1 MKQYKIIKAYKAIN
15 KLYEQKLPLSVSH
28 KLWMLRKALMPT
40 WDFQIEKEQEV
51 IMSFNPDTDQNGGAV
66 FSDPEVAEACKK
78 EYEKVCVEL
87 ADLDVD
93 LGEFK
98 KIIIHLD
105 DKIEISVEDIEALE
119 DFVDFVE

>member
-28 KLWMLRKALMPT
+28 KLWMLRKALAPT
-40 WDFQIEKEQEV
+40 WDFQVEKEQEV
-51 IMSFNPDTDQNGGAV
+51 VMSFNPDTAPNGDAV
-66 FSDPEVAEACKK
+66 FKTPEDAEACRK
-78 EYEKVCVEL
+78 EFEKVCSEL
-87 ADLDVD
+87 ADLDVE
-93 LGEFK
+93 LENFK
-98 KIIIHLD
+98 KITIHLD